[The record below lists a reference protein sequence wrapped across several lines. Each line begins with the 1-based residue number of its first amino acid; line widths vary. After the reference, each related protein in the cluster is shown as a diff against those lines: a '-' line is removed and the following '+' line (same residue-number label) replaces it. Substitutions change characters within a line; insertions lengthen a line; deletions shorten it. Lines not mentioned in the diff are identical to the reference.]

1 MPHFRLPSIDHEVAS
16 FLWAI
21 CLGAF
26 IYFGLVA
33 VGVSSGIAFILAAL
47 GAFFI
52 FLFVRLYG
60 EEEPRRQ
67 RQRMP

>member
-1 MPHFRLPSIDHEVAS
+1 MPHFRLPSIDHGVIS
-16 FLWAI
+16 FIWGVV
-21 CLGAF
+21 LGAF

-33 VGVSSGIAFILAAL
+33 VGIHGGTAFVFAAL

-60 EEEPRRQ
+60 EDRPG
-67 RQRMP
+67 